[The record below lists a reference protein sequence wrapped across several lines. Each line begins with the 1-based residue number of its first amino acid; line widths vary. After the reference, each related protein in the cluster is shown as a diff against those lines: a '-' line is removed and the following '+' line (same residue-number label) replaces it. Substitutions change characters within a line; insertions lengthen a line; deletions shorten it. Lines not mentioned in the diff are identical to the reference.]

1 MSRIS
6 KRVALTS
13 LVGAVAAGAVAVA
26 GIASATA
33 PAKPVVDNASARFVV
48 APGGGEG
55 VFTFAADVADDSG
68 VKNLKVLAWPNAS
81 GLDPTAEEMEYAEKA
96 DCERVDDEK
105 STCAYSLRVTEREL
119 AETGKGE
126 WTVAALLTGRD
137 GGKKFVPEAATV
149 TLDF

>member
-13 LVGAVAAGAVAVA
+13 LVGAVAVGAVAVA

-33 PAKPVVDNASARFVV
+33 PTKPVVDNASARFVV
-48 APGGGEG
+48 APGGDEG

-96 DCERVDDEK
+96 DCRRVDDEK
-105 STCAYSLRVTEREL
+105 STCAYTLRVTEREL

-137 GGKKFVPEAATV
+137 GGKKFVPEATSV